1 MPMFETPKP
10 KQFRYRP
17 RFYDPEKE
25 RWEALKQKYAD
36 QKLVSSEFEEQ
47 GSELIEASANS
58 ELRTPNSELD
68 DRDLAYFQQ
77 RVRELDR
84 EKRSKLTWKDLF
96 RKREMPKF
104 HYEPR
109 FATGGEPID
118 TKKEGTAEHLAD
130 FKRRGIKIKRRFDND
145 DPTDN
150 TLKPVPAGRIML
162 YALLATLLL
171 YWIIM

>member
-10 KQFRYRP
+10 KQFRYKP

-36 QKLVSSEFEEQ
+36 QKFMESGEWDAENSMVSDTTTTDYQ
-47 GSELIEASANS
+47 APA
-58 ELRTPNSELD
+58 TD
-68 DRDLAYFQQ
+68 DKDLEYFQQ

-84 EKRSKLTWKDLF
+84 QKSSKLTWKDMF
-96 RKREMPKF
+96 RRREMPKF
-104 HYEPR
+104 NYQPR
-109 FATGGEPID
+109 FATNEA
-118 TKKEGTAEHLAD
+118 TTVAKEEGTAEHIAD
-130 FKRRGIKIKRRFDND
+130 FKRRGIKIKRRFDLDNPD
-145 DPTDN
+145 DN

-162 YALLATLLL
+162 YALLAALLL